1 MNIFALIARLC
12 PRLVAAYVAAIL
24 PAWRSWRQR
33 RSKAGLLR
41 ARFQAVRKNRT
52 IGKSNR
58 AFVRRACRG

>member
-1 MNIFALIARLC
+1 
-12 PRLVAAYVAAIL
+12 VAAYVAAIL